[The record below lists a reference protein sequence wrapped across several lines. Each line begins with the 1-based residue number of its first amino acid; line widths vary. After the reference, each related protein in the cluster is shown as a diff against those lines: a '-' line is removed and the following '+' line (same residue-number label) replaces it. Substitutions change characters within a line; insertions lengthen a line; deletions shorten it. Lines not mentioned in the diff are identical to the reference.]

1 MAERK
6 KRARTRK
13 EMFDAMSP
21 EEQEIALQEMTYPY
35 PLREA
40 VDLDVAEEE
49 MQRRHGGEFD
59 YMDDYNYESGRMDQS
74 GKRFGHDRDSE
85 YNARSDGRGGGH
97 QRELDAMLDD
107 QAARFIVDAVKEGW
121 SRGEVAEELDRHPR
135 LDGSYLDAKGHFTRL
150 TKEDAKGSRFS
161 KKVAHLDANPEGKYM
176 FGRVELPEWAK
187 KELDDAGYD
196 LSAPM
201 IKSQIEQLR
210 RDLSFLE
217 EAQSGGQAKRKAL
230 KMMKEAE

>member
-1 MAERK
+1 MVERK

-59 YMDDYNYESGRMDQS
+59 YMDDHRYESGRIDQS
-74 GKRFGHDRDSE
+74 GHRFGHDRD
-85 YNARSDGRGGGH
+85 RKDGGH
-97 QRELDAMLDD
+97 QGELDAMLDD

-121 SRGEVAEELDRHPR
+121 SREEVAEELDRHPR
-135 LDGSYLDAKGHFTRL
+135 LDGSYFDAKGDFTRL
-150 TKEDAKGSRFS
+150 TKEGAKGSRFS

-187 KELDDAGYD
+187 KELDDSGYD

-201 IKSQIEQLR
+201 VKSQVEQLR
-210 RDLSFLE
+210 RDLSFLK
-217 EAQSGGQAKRKAL
+217 EAQTGEQAKRKAL

>member
-1 MAERK
+1 MTERK

-21 EEQEIALQEMTYPY
+21 EEQEIALREMTYPY

-49 MQRRHGGEFD
+49 MQRRHGGEFG
-59 YMDDYNYESGRMDQS
+59 YMDDYSYGQDRASQS
-74 GKRFGHDRDSE
+74 GGKFGHGRERD
-85 YNARSDGRGGGH
+85 YNARSDGKGGGH

-121 SRGEVAEELDRHPR
+121 SREEVAEELDRHPR
-135 LDGSYLDAKGHFTRL
+135 LGESYFRKGQLDRL
-150 TKEDAKGSRFS
+150 SKEDAKGSRFS

-187 KELDDAGYD
+187 KELDDSGYD

-230 KMMKEAE
+230 KMMKEDE